1 MIPFPK
7 VHIAQSVL
15 NRIMNTL
22 EETGPLSMPVAQP
35 IIPDPTAEGLGIDAA
50 VQTPAA
56 PAAALPGNEETS
68 EAGMVESS
76 LNGGSP
82 FSGALL
88 GNIPI

>member
-22 EETGPLSMPVAQP
+22 DDAGPLSPPVEQP
-35 IIPDPTAEGLGIDAA
+35 IIPDPTAEGLAIDQH
-50 VQTPAA
+50 VNTPAA
-56 PAAALPGNEETS
+56 PAAALPGNEEATDQ
-68 EAGMVESS
+68 GMVQSS
-76 LNGGSP
+76 LEGGSP

-88 GNIPI
+88 GNIPV